1 MPVIVTVPRQGGGS
15 SSAGQG
21 KSEEAEVVVAVLD
34 VDCAV
39 ENGFD
44 EVDEL
49 WLGRLAALLAG
60 CCDWDTGRP
69 PLSPVGVES

>member
-1 MPVIVTVPRQGGGS
+1 MPVIVKVPRRGGG
-15 SSAGQG
+15 GVGVDRG
-21 KSEEAEVVVAVLD
+21 KSEAEVVVAVLD

-60 CCDWDTGRP
+60 CCDWDTVV
-69 PLSPVGVES
+69 LSPLGVES